1 MKIST
6 QRKEPSAFTLHEIM
20 VAVGCATVAS
30 IMLFGILNVSTVL
43 YAKVTS
49 INLAHDEARLA
60 VNRLVNDIHK
70 AVSQPQLWDAS
81 ATTTAGLVKLDPAV
95 PPPGFDPKKVQA
107 SCVSF
112 QLVPPNGGP
121 YEVKNDPGNA
131 NMIQIQTMVNGFD
144 PKPGM
149 RLIIPMYDIEN
160 DLIQVTSESQS
171 GQNHRNV
178 WMANEEEKI
187 PKSKGGTKIM
197 TYFTT
202 RVFYAVEN
210 GSLNTYAS
218 GVNGN
223 GILVPALVGGKL
235 VIRNKDGTAAKPT
248 TIARYVTS
256 PQPFSAPSY
265 PDRRYI
271 GVNLTTE
278 ESRYSN
284 RGYKAVN
291 TLVAG
296 SIPYRARLCDSL

>member
-6 QRKEPSAFTLHEIM
+6 QRKEQSAFTLHEIM

-70 AVSQPQLWDAS
+70 AVSMPQLWDAS
-81 ATTTAGLVKLDPAV
+81 ATTTGGLVKLDPPVLPA
-95 PPPGFDPKKVQA
+95 DAKTTKA

-121 YEVKNDPGNA
+121 YEVKNDPGNP

-160 DLIQVTSESQS
+160 DLTKVTSE
-171 GQNHRNV
+171 GPHRNV

-197 TYFTT
+197 TYFTA
-202 RVFYAVEN
+202 RVFYAVEEGN
-210 GSLNTYAS
+210 LNTYIS
-218 GVNGN
+218 GTNGN
-223 GILVPALVGGKL
+223 GILVPAIVGGKL
-235 VIRNKDGTAAKPT
+235 VIRNKDGSAAKAT
-248 TIARYVTS
+248 VIARYVTS
-256 PQPFSAPSY
+256 AQPFSAPNY
-265 PDRRYI
+265 PDRRYV

-284 RGYKAVN
+284 RGYKATN